1 MSRAT
6 NWFLPEE
13 PDVVGQLRAQLAI
26 TADTLAACLR
36 WAQGDPAAAAEAKA
50 NEARARESKMQLM
63 RAIRE
68 AFVLPIEPED
78 AFALSRGIDWIL
90 NLTGDLIAEAEALG
104 AEPDA
109 GIAEMVG
116 LMGEAVAQLDEA
128 ISHLNNN
135 TDLGIAAAEEAIEI
149 ERRTSDAYYRRM
161 AELLGVEDRHARIS
175 HRELYRRCFRISELI
190 GEVAERVMYAVVK
203 QS

>member
-1 MSRAT
+1 MSPGH
-6 NWFLPEE
+6 WFLPDE
-13 PDVVGQLRAQLAI
+13 PDIVGQLRSQLAI
-26 TADTLAACLR
+26 TAETLAACLR
-36 WAQGDPAAAAEAKA
+36 WAQGDPDAAAEARA
-50 NEARARESKMQLM
+50 NEGRAREKKMQLM

-78 AFALSRGIDWIL
+78 AFALSRGIDWVL
-90 NLTGDLIAEAEALG
+90 NLTGDLIAETEALD
-104 AEPDA
+104 AEPEA

-116 LMGEAVAQLDEA
+116 LMVEAVAKLDEA

-135 TDLGIAAAEEAIEI
+135 TELGIAAAEEAIEL

-161 AELLGVEDRHARIS
+161 AEQLDVGDRNTRIAQ
-175 HRELYRRCFRISELI
+175 RELYRRCFRISELI